1 MAIQGDSAFS
11 RNLRKLRKKRGL
23 TQYDLADM
31 TGISRRMIGHYETQA
46 VQPPIENLELIA
58 KALKVKTADLL
69 TTEALEAE
77 DEVDPTQFD
86 SRSLKK
92 LKDILSL
99 PQTDRADL
107 YRMLN
112 PMRRENRNKQETK
125 KESNTIQGST
135 RLAFGSQVNLV
146 IVSTFQS
153 LGIRRIPR
161 LPPAGHIRIKQNGS
175 RFRLPRFSLS
185 PSGAS
190 LMSRLTCNAWRCQVN
205 R

>member
-1 MAIQGDSAFS
+1 MAIQGDSTFS

-31 TGISRRMIGHYETQA
+31 TGISRRMIGHYETHA

-69 TTEALEAE
+69 AADVSESE
-77 DEVDPTQFD
+77 DEIDPTQFD

-112 PMRRENRNKQETK
+112 RMLRENRAKQEQKSKTA
-125 KESNTIQGST
+125 E
-135 RLAFGSQVNLV
+135 
-146 IVSTFQS
+146 
-153 LGIRRIPR
+153 
-161 LPPAGHIRIKQNGS
+161 
-175 RFRLPRFSLS
+175 
-185 PSGAS
+185 
-190 LMSRLTCNAWRCQVN
+190 
-205 R
+205 